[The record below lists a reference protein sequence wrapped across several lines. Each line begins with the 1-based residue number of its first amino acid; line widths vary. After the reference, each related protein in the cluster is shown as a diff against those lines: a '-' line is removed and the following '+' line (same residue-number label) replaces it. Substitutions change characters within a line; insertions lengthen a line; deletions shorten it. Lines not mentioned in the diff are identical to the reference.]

1 MKAEFSEFAYSEALV
16 RELQLALR
24 PEVAVGPLFG
34 RIATELE
41 EQVPDAGVPLFL
53 RFHLADCM
61 LTPRATGW
69 LEQQARFYRVELPP
83 RYRSQQH
90 NVLRRLSEKEPE
102 VYYAAA
108 AFYRQREFSAAFSS
122 AQIIQESRFFRL
134 RDLPDLT
141 DDGYHYIAYRRE
153 EGGFRWLAQDSR
165 PIHLAVTGED
175 WLRHVRSLALKPR
188 SLGWQFL
195 LGLRQDLAS
204 CLQQTEVQPPLFD
217 ELAVDLKDVTPLTV
231 LRDLRYLLL
240 THFGLEALILRSA

>member
-16 RELQLALR
+16 RELKLALS
-24 PEVAVGPLFG
+24 PEVAVCPLFG

-41 EQVPDAGVPLFL
+41 EQVPDAGVLLFL

-69 LEQQARFYRVELPP
+69 PEQQARFYRLEVPL

-122 AQIIQESRFFRL
+122 AQIIQESRFFQL
-134 RDLPDLT
+134 RELPDLT

-153 EGGFRWLAQDSR
+153 ESGFRWLAQDSR
-165 PIHLAVTGED
+165 PINLPVTGED
-175 WLRHVRSLALKPR
+175 WLHHVRSLALKPR
-188 SLGWQFL
+188 SLGWRFL

-217 ELAVDLKDVTPLTV
+217 ELAVDLKEVTPLTV
-231 LRDLRYLLL
+231 LRDLHYLLL